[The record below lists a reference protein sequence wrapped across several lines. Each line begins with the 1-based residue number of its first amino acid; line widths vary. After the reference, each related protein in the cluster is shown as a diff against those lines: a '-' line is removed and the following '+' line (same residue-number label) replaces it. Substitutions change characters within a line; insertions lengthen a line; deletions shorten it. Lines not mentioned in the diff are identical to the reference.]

1 MKKSQFARIGIM
13 GKPHQPQ
20 LKPTLEA
27 LVGILKSFSTEI
39 VLENECQSLIA
50 EKFKQYAA
58 VDLGKH
64 IDLLIVIGGDGSLL
78 NAARAVVDYGTSV
91 LGVNRGRLGFLT
103 DISPQRL
110 EAQLEP
116 ILQGQYRK
124 EERFLLESKIL
135 RDGKE
140 LGHNI
145 ALNDVV
151 LYSGDIARMI
161 EFEAYI
167 DNTYVYRQRSDGL
180 ITSTPTGSTAYA
192 LSGGGPILHPE
203 LDAIVLVPMH
213 PHTLSS
219 RPIVIHNE
227 SKIKLLIT
235 PENQLEPRVS
245 CDGQVNFTVKH
256 NDEIHIAKYAKP
268 LHLIH
273 PNDYDY
279 FSVLRNKLG
288 WASEN

>member
-1 MKKSQFARIGIM
+1 M

-27 LVGILKSFSTEI
+27 LVNILKSFSTEI
-39 VLENECQSLIA
+39 VLENECQSLIS

-58 VDLGKH
+58 IDLGKH

-78 NAARAVVDYGTSV
+78 NAARAVVDHDTPV

-103 DISPQRL
+103 DISPQRI
-110 EAQLEP
+110 EEQLEP

-124 EERFLLESKIL
+124 EERFLLQSQIL
-135 RDGKE
+135 REGKV
-140 LGHNI
+140 LGHHI

-167 DNTYVYRQRSDGL
+167 DNTYVYKQRSDGL

-192 LSGGGPILHPE
+192 LSGGGPILHPG

-235 PENQLEPRVS
+235 AENELEPRVS
-245 CDGQVNFTVKH
+245 CDGQVHTTVKS
-256 NDEIHIAKYAKP
+256 NDEIQIAKYAKP

-279 FSVLRNKLG
+279 FSVLRDKLG